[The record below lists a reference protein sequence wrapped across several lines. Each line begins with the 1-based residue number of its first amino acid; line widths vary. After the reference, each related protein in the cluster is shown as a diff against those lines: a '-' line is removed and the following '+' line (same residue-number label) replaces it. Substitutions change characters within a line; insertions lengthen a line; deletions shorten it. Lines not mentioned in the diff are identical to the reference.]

1 MYLLGLSLAV
11 ALPTVLLN
19 SLESPHC
26 LAFPPQRVR
35 FSRPHW
41 REYEGSQES
50 ALCERGLRLPQLPPV
65 LCPGEMDRILA
76 CAVSSVRLSWGLDRC
91 LRRGA
96 HGRGNVS
103 SVTPANRN
111 RFFTPLVLCLV
122 SVSITLD
129 SNCAFA
135 DEPARSAVKVL
146 VAYHSL
152 SGNTE
157 RMAEA
162 VVEGAKSLPG
172 TTVVLK
178 RVGQVT
184 AEDLFSSD
192 ALIIGSP
199 VYWSNMSGEVK
210 TFLDNWQ
217 FKFGV
222 FPEFKM
228 KNKIGAAFATGGQVS
243 SGKEVTMLTILAAM
257 LGNQM
262 IVVSGGGAFGASATT
277 EGDSPG
283 IDNKELADA
292 KALGRRVAEV
302 AVMMKR
308 VPAQ

>member
-1 MYLLGLSLAV
+1 
-11 ALPTVLLN
+11 
-19 SLESPHC
+19 
-26 LAFPPQRVR
+26 
-35 FSRPHW
+35 
-41 REYEGSQES
+41 
-50 ALCERGLRLPQLPPV
+50 
-65 LCPGEMDRILA
+65 
-76 CAVSSVRLSWGLDRC
+76 
-91 LRRGA
+91 
-96 HGRGNVS
+96 
-103 SVTPANRN
+103 VTRDNWN
-111 RFFTPLVLCLV
+111 RFFTRLVLCLV
-122 SVSITLD
+122 SVSATLD
-129 SNCAFA
+129 ANSVSAA
-135 DEPARSAVKVL
+135 EAARAAVKVL
-146 VAYHSL
+146 VVYHSL

-162 VVEGAKSLPG
+162 VVEGAKSLRG

-192 ALIIGSP
+192 AIVVGSP
-199 VYWSNMSGEVK
+199 VYWANMSGEVK
-210 TFLDNWQ
+210 TFFDNWQ

-283 IDNKELADA
+283 IDKKELADA
-292 KALGRRVAEV
+292 QALGRRVAEV
-302 AVMMKR
+302 AAMVK
-308 VPAQ
+308 PAPSN